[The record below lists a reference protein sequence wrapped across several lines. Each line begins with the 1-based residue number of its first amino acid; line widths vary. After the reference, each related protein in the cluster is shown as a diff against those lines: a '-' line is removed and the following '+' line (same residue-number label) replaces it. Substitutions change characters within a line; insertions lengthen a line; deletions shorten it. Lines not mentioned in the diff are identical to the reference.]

1 MGSLDLE
8 DVATSRLQIC
18 DRGGVFVQRHAVVRS
33 HAVSVLLH
41 HVGLYI
47 LYAESISPCVSYVH
61 DTLLRNT

>member
-18 DRGGVFVQRHAVVRS
+18 GRGGVFVQRHAVVRS
-33 HAVSVLLH
+33 HAVSVPLH

-47 LYAESISPCVSYVH
+47 LYAESISLCVSYVH